1 MTKVWMVHAGNTELQ
16 VPHHVLY
23 QHSIQC
29 HGVLHYYC
37 AAISF
42 TSSNKK
48 KVIMKLKV
56 LSHSDA

>member
-1 MTKVWMVHAGNTELQ
+1 MLGTPEIQ

-23 QHSIQC
+23 QHSIER
-29 HGVLHYYC
+29 HGVLYYYC

-48 KVIMKLKV
+48 KTYNKIK
-56 LSHSDA
+56 ST